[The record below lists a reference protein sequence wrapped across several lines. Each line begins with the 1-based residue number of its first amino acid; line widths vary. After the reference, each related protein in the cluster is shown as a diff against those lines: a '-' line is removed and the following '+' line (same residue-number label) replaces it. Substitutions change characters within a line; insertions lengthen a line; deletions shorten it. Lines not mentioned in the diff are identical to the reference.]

1 MPLRADWAK
10 SAADWTLDLSELE
23 AALSERTKL
32 LVLNTPHN
40 PTGKVFSAAELEGIA
55 HIVRKYPRLVVMSDE
70 VYEFMTF
77 DGLPHARISALPGM
91 FDRTLSIHSAG
102 KTFSATGWRIGYV
115 IGPAPLITPLVR
127 VHQASNFCTPT
138 SLQVATAV
146 AFDAAERDGYFAEFA
161 NFLELKRNKLVAL
174 LRTAQL
180 DPIVPQ
186 VGERE
191 NAFPLGR
198 ERSLSLRR
206 SSRPDRAAG
215 RLLPARRHDQD
226 RRADQLPAV
235 GGARGHP
242 ARGAPRLR
250 RLPPAHREGARRR
263 RRRARRRRSSR
274 SRPPLPLTARA
285 LGRSLA
291 QAGVTALPA
300 SAFYSEGHRHIT
312 DSLARFCFCKV
323 RRARASMSF
332 DALSKA
338 RSLWSDPFGPQ
349 TDSTLESAFKR
360 IIHSGLSKSPV

>member
-77 DGLPHARISALPGM
+77 DGMPHARISALPGM

-191 NAFPLGR
+191 NAFPLRR

-226 RRADQLPAV
+226 RLPTNYPLWEAPEDIRSRSAATSPSTACSPKVRAAAAD
-235 GGARGHP
+235 
-242 ARGAPRLR
+242 
-250 RLPPAHREGARRR
+250 
-263 RRRARRRRSSR
+263 ARRRRSSR
-274 SRPPLPLTARA
+274 PPPPPIARPRTRAGGRHGAARVGILFGGTPA
-285 LGRSLA
+285 HHRFARSLLLL
-291 QAGVTALPA
+291 QGP
-300 SAFYSEGHRHIT
+300 SR
-312 DSLARFCFCKV
+312 ARLYVV
-323 RRARASMSF
+323 RRA
-332 DALSKA
+332 L
-338 RSLWSDPFGPQ
+338 
-349 TDSTLESAFKR
+349 
-360 IIHSGLSKSPV
+360 

>member
-1 MPLRADWAK
+1 MRQDGRRAARAVGAVGDEAEPSPPLPSPLPLSSCPLQVGVPLRADWAK

-191 NAFPLGR
+191 HAFPLGR

-215 RLLPARRHDQD
+215 RLLCSPTRPRSPCRPTTRGRRP
-226 RRADQLPAV
+226 RS
-235 GGARGHP
+235 P

-250 RLPPAHREGARRR
+250 RLPPAHRAAPPPPTRRR
-263 RRRARRRRSSR
+263 VVAR
-274 SRPPLPLTARA
+274 SRPPPPHRARPRTLARAGGRHGAARVGVLFGGTPAHHRFARA
-285 LGRSLA
+285 LLLLQGPSR
-291 QAGVTALPA
+291 
-300 SAFYSEGHRHIT
+300 
-312 DSLARFCFCKV
+312 ARLYVV
-323 RRARASMSF
+323 RRA
-332 DALSKA
+332 L
-338 RSLWSDPFGPQ
+338 
-349 TDSTLESAFKR
+349 
-360 IIHSGLSKSPV
+360 

>member
-161 NFLELKRNKLVAL
+161 TFLELKRNKLVAL

-186 VGERE
+186 GGYFLLADTTKIAVPTNYPLWEAPEDIPLEERRDF
-191 NAFPLGR
+191 AVC
-198 ERSLSLRR
+198 
-206 SSRPDRAAG
+206 
-215 RLLPARRHDQD
+215 RLLTEKAAPPPPT
-226 RRADQLPAV
+226 RA
-235 GGARGHP
+235 
-242 ARGAPRLR
+242 
-250 RLPPAHREGARRR
+250 PPSVA
-263 RRRARRRRSSR
+263 R
-274 SRPPLPLTARA
+274 SRPPPSSRA
-285 LGRSLA
+285 LGRA

-332 DALSKA
+332 DALSEA